1 MAKSIVLAAGGT
13 GGHLF
18 PAEALARELLNRGH
32 KVAIITDKRGHA
44 FKSLADDVGIFC
56 VRAAT
61 FKPGLSAK
69 VKAIIDIC
77 RGIVQSVFLLLKLKP
92 DVIVGF
98 GGYPSFPP
106 LLAGQILCKTT
117 VLHEQNAVL
126 GKANIILACGATK
139 IATALPDTRGIKD
152 KDRKKTVVTGNPVRA
167 AICAVRDMPYKAPT
181 LAEDFI
187 LFITGG
193 SQAAK
198 AFSDIVPQAAALLP
212 ETLKKRLVAVH
223 QCREEDIEKTKNAY
237 AAAGVRSE
245 VKSFFSDMPER
256 LAACHLFFGRSGA
269 STVAEIAVVGRPAI
283 FVPLLHAD
291 RQQVYNAEMLV
302 NKGGAWLFMQDS
314 LTSQTLAEKLRE
326 LMEHPAL
333 LEKAAA
339 VARACGEPDAAKK
352 MADAVESL

>member
-1 MAKSIVLAAGGT
+1 MAKNIVLAAGGT

-44 FKSLADDVGIFC
+44 FKSLGDDVGIYC

-61 FKPGLSAK
+61 FKPGLAAK
-69 VKAIIDIC
+69 IKAVIDIC
-77 RGIVQSVFLLLKLKP
+77 AGIVQSAFLLLRLKP

-106 LLAGQILCKTT
+106 MLAGQVLCKTT

-126 GKANIILACGATK
+126 GKANIWLAGGAAK

-152 KDRKKTVVTGNPVRA
+152 KYRNKTVVTGNPVRA
-167 AICAVRDMPYKAPT
+167 SICAVREIPYKAST
-181 LAEDFI
+181 QDFI

-212 ETLKKRLVAVH
+212 EALKKRLVAVH
-223 QCREEDIEKTKNAY
+223 QCRGEDIERTKEAY
-237 AAAGVRSE
+237 GGAGVRCE

-269 STVAEIAVVGRPAI
+269 STVAEVAVTGRPAI

-291 RQQVYNAEMLV
+291 RQQVYNAELLV
-302 NKGGAWLFMQDS
+302 NRGAAWLFMQDQMTPS
-314 LTSQTLAEKLRE
+314 VLAEKLKE
-326 LMEHPAL
+326 LVENSAA

-339 VARACGEPDAAKK
+339 EAKACGEPDAAKK
-352 MADAVESL
+352 LASLVESL